1 MLEIRSRSRSSTF
14 RRAST
19 SGTRRNL
26 SINPTLLTEGR
37 PPCYPDAIVAK
48 LKSLAEALGLPE
60 GESREDVVDPYV
72 EPTSAAEFARNILR
86 SAAYRLSILS
96 RIADDKLPAAVEV
109 LLHHYAWGKPVERV
123 EHTGKDG
130 APMETITEV
139 RRTVVRV
146 DHDID
151 EPRPAPP
158 IPRTH

>member
-1 MLEIRSRSRSSTF
+1 M
-14 RRAST
+14 
-19 SGTRRNL
+19 
-26 SINPTLLTEGR
+26 
-37 PPCYPDAIVAK
+37 AK

-60 GESREDVVDPYV
+60 GESSYEVDPYV

-86 SAAYRLSILS
+86 SAAYRISILS

-139 RRTVVRV
+139 RRTIVRV
-146 DHDID
+146 EAHDD
-151 EPRPAPP
+151 EPRHEPPPA
-158 IPRTH
+158 RTH